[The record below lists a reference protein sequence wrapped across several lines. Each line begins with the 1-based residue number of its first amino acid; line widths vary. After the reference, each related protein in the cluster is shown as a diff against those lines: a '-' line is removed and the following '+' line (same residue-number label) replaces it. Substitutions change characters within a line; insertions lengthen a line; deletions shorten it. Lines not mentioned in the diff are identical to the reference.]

1 MSGVRTMRIFNT
13 ALGFLLTTQVLLA
26 ASPALHAQTA
36 LASFS
41 VTVVLRTFS
50 EAVTADHRCT
60 HRGQAEGQKGILRIS
75 CPSTVDVQAIA
86 SASGRKA
93 EALKRINAATGQP
106 EQASLAVVAGKPMNS
121 AGPVELTIS
130 W

>member
-1 MSGVRTMRIFNT
+1 MRIFNT
-13 ALGFLLTTQVLLA
+13 ALGFLLTTHVLLGV
-26 ASPALHAQTA
+26 SPALHAQTA
-36 LASFS
+36 FASFG

-60 HRGQAEGQKGILRIS
+60 HRGQAEGQKGTLRIS
-75 CPSTVDVQAIA
+75 CPSAVDVQATA
-86 SASGRKA
+86 SASSRKA
-93 EALKRINAATGQP
+93 EALQRMNAATGQP
-106 EQASLAVVAGKPMNS
+106 EQASLAVVAGKPMKS